1 MTHHATP
8 GNSHM
13 ELSLSAAARASGL
26 SKSTLSRAIR
36 SGRLSARRAEGG
48 SGWIVDAAE
57 LFRVY
62 PATTARSDA
71 PPDEAAPTSWH
82 TTQPPD
88 AGHDETRSAVAL
100 LEQALAY
107 ERAALERERE
117 VTADLRQR
125 LDRSDE
131 RVRAL
136 LGQAVPTP
144 SPAPAPARG
153 LLARLLGR

>member
-1 MTHHATP
+1 
-8 GNSHM
+8 M
-13 ELSLSAAARASGL
+13 EMSLSAAARASGL
-26 SKSTLSRAIR
+26 SKSTLSRAIK
-36 SGRLSARRAEGG
+36 SGRLSARRSEGG

-57 LFRVY
+57 LFRAY
-62 PATTARSDA
+62 PARAARPDA
-71 PPDEAAPTSWH
+71 PHDEAQPASWRA
-82 TTQPPD
+82 TQLPGE
-88 AGHDETRSAVAL
+88 GHDEGRGAVTL

-136 LGQAVPTP
+136 LGQAAPTL
-144 SPAPAPARG
+144 SAPAPTRG

>member
-1 MTHHATP
+1 
-8 GNSHM
+8 M
-13 ELSLSAAARASGL
+13 EMSLSAAARASGL
-26 SKSTLSRAIR
+26 SKSTLSRAIK

-57 LFRVY
+57 LFRAY
-62 PATTARSDA
+62 PTAAARPDA
-71 PPDEAAPTSWH
+71 PHDEATPAPWRA
-82 TTQPPD
+82 TQPPD
-88 AGHDETRSAVAL
+88 ASHDEARSALAL

-136 LGQAVPTP
+136 LGQAAPTP
-144 SPAPAPARG
+144 SPVPTPTRG

>member
-1 MTHHATP
+1 MQ
-8 GNSHM
+8 M
-13 ELSLSAAARASGL
+13 SLSAAARASGL
-26 SKSTLSRAIR
+26 SKSTLSRAIK

-48 SGWIVDAAE
+48 SGWVVDAAE
-57 LFRVY
+57 LFRAY
-62 PATTARSDA
+62 PATAVRPDA
-71 PPDEAAPTSWH
+71 PHNEAQPASWRA
-82 TTQPPD
+82 TQPPD
-88 AGHDETRSAVAL
+88 EGHDEARGAVAL

-125 LDRSDE
+125 LDRADD

-136 LGQAVPTP
+136 LAQPATVPTP
-144 SPAPAPARG
+144 TPAPIRG

>member
-1 MTHHATP
+1 
-8 GNSHM
+8 M
-13 ELSLSAAARASGL
+13 EMSLSAAARASGL
-26 SKSTLSRAIR
+26 SKSTLSRAIK

-48 SGWIVDAAE
+48 SGWVVDAAE
-57 LFRVY
+57 LFRAY
-62 PATTARSDA
+62 PATATLSDA
-71 PPDEAAPTSWH
+71 PHDEAQPASWRA
-82 TTQPPD
+82 TQPPD
-88 AGHDETRSAVAL
+88 AGHDEGRGAVAL

-125 LDRSDE
+125 LDRADE

-136 LGQAVPTP
+136 LGQAAPT
-144 SPAPAPARG
+144 SPPTPAPARG